1 MGESPKRKK
10 DGPITGD
17 RDIELEARNI
27 YKKHADK
34 PTQAL
39 VKFLRACHPEAV
51 VVTYFD
57 EADGLDTLFWVLL
70 RLLSCQDQFTE
81 MWYIFMATKASI
93 NYFNP
98 IPEDSEFCVLSSAYV
113 PQPRTVPSLRLK
125 TEIMNL
131 LPPYIALGFDQ
142 NAIVGNQTPKH
153 VTVAQLQTLEHLS
166 QYGRPLYV
174 VSVFINAVAHC
185 VLDGERYLIEN
196 NHRWSSKLRA

>member
-1 MGESPKRKK
+1 M
-10 DGPITGD
+10 
-17 RDIELEARNI
+17 
-27 YKKHADK
+27 
-34 PTQAL
+34 
-39 VKFLRACHPEAV
+39 KFLRARYPEAV

-70 RLLSCQDQFTE
+70 RLLSNQDEFTE

-98 IPEDSEFCVLSSAYV
+98 ATENSEFCVLPSAYS
-113 PQPRTVPSLRLK
+113 PQHRTVLSLRLK
-125 TEIMNL
+125 SEIKCL

-174 VSVFINAVAHC
+174 VSVFMNAVAQR
-185 VLDGERYLIEN
+185 VLDGKRYLIESN
-196 NHRWSSKLRA
+196 RRWSSKQRA